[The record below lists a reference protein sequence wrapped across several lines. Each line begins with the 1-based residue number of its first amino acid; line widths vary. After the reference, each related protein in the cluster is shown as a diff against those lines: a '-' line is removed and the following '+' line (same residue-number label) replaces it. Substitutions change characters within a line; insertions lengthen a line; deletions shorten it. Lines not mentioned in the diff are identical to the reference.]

1 MSEFETREQW
11 LNAAATALKSHVR
24 LAGGPDY
31 EDPLISTGWPK
42 GHRGRSKA
50 IGQCWDKT
58 TSGDNCRAHIY
69 ISPELTDDEQ
79 VLATLLHELVHAS
92 VGTQCG
98 HRGPFAKVAR
108 GVGLEGELT
117 ATVPGRLLELELKL
131 LSNELGPYP
140 HPGVTDITR
149 GKKQT
154 TRMLKVQCDICGC
167 VVRMT
172 RKWLESVGAPTCGCG
187 AEMHCYDA

>member
-1 MSEFETREQW
+1 LKSAFDTREQW
-11 LNAAATALKSHVR
+11 LNAAAAALKSHVR

-42 GHRGRSKA
+42 GHRGRATA

-58 TSGDNCRAHIY
+58 TSGDRTRAHIY
-69 ISPELTDDEQ
+69 ISPTLTDDVQ

-92 VGTQCG
+92 VGTGCG
-98 HRGPFAKVAR
+98 HKAPFSTVAR
-108 GVGLEGELT
+108 ACGLEGKMT
-117 ATVPGRLLELELKL
+117 ATVPGRMLELELKL
-131 LSNELGPYP
+131 LAAELGAYP
-140 HPGVTDITR
+140 HPGIRDIAF

-172 RKWLESVGAPTCGCG
+172 RKWLDSVGPPTCGCG
-187 AEMHCYDA
+187 ADMYSYE